1 VSQAAGPGEPDEARR
16 SLSWRLLAPVIFVL
30 AGVLFAAS
38 EATSHGAD
46 LRGGRLTQLSDLI
59 RNVDQRNS
67 ASERQIVRLREEVAG
82 LSESLS
88 QDQLVAQAR
97 AQAKSLENPAGL
109 SAVSGNGLAV
119 TLNDAPPDAAD
130 RRLPGLPPPSP
141 DDLVVHQQD
150 VQAVVNAL
158 WSGGA
163 EAMQIMDQ
171 RVIATSAVRCVGNT
185 LILQGR
191 VYSPPY
197 KVLAIGDATRM
208 RNALKA
214 SPKLRLYRQYVDA
227 YGLGYRIEERRAV
240 KLSGYSGTL
249 DLQYA
254 EVPSS

>member
-1 VSQAAGPGEPDEARR
+1 VDQADSGEPAEARR
-16 SLSWRLLAPVIFVL
+16 SLLWRLLAPAIFVL
-30 AGVLFAAS
+30 AGLLFATS

-46 LRGGRLTQLSDLI
+46 LRGGRLTELSGLI
-59 RNVDQRNS
+59 RNANDRNVD
-67 ASERQIVRLREEVAG
+67 SEREIVRLRNEVQT
-82 LSESLS
+82 LSESLTHDQQVS
-88 QDQLVAQAR
+88 QTRGR
-97 AQAKSLENPAGL
+97 AEALENPAGL
-109 SAVSGNGLAV
+109 RPVTGAGLSVS
-119 TLNDAPPDAAD
+119 LNDAPPDAAD

-191 VYSPPY
+191 VYPPPY
-197 KVLAIGDATRM
+197 TVVAIGDRTRM

-214 SPKLRLYRQYVDA
+214 SPKLKLYREYVDA
-227 YGLGYRIEERRAV
+227 YGLGYRIDDRPSV
-240 KLSGYSGTL
+240 TLPGYSGTL

-254 EVPSS
+254 EVPPS